1 MYGGLMQKVCRN
13 DHWWR
18 RQQRRRGGKWSH
30 RKTHSG
36 RAFSTVAK
44 ELLGDLC
51 KAFASMT
58 IHEAQKKGARYC
70 RWFCSPFAAIS
81 ALFFSAALCTDA
93 LCRRL

>member
-1 MYGGLMQKVCRN
+1 MAEICSQIIQDFCEITSYERCKLQYWGGEARVKQHIETSSKITTYV
-13 DHWWR
+13 WR
-18 RQQRRRGGKWSH
+18 TYAKWSH

-70 RWFCSPFAAIS
+70 R
-81 ALFFSAALCTDA
+81 
-93 LCRRL
+93 